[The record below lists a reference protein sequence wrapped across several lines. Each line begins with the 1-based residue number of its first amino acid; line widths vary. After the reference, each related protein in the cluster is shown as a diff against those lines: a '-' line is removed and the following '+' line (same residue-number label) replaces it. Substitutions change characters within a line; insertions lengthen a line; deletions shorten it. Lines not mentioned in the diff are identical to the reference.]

1 MSSWNPSLPLRPI
14 KDDMLR
20 EGYVHIHEFPLRD
33 FTKAQAGAINTVGM
47 CFPNWSDQMK
57 SDLTP
62 GS

>member
-1 MSSWNPSLPLRPI
+1 
-14 KDDMLR
+14 MLR